1 MDYKKEYENQRQVNT
16 KLVEEI
22 DNLKTK
28 IKDLK
33 LENDFLKLYKT
44 VDDDTSAKLL
54 ESLTKTKEEYRE
66 LCREARRTIHEAEE
80 EKELYRKSRME
91 GKEYLEKASEILQA
105 VKGE

>member
-44 VDDDTSAKLL
+44 VDDDTSTKLL

-91 GKEYLEKASEILQA
+91 VKEYLEKASEILQA

>member
-1 MDYKKEYENQRQVNT
+1 MDFKKEYEDQRQINT

-22 DNLKTK
+22 DTLKNR

-44 VDDDTSAKLL
+44 VDGDASAKLL
-54 ESLTKTKEEYRE
+54 ESLTQTKEEYRE
-66 LCREARRTIHEAEE
+66 LCREAKKTIHEAEE

-91 GKEYLEKASEILQA
+91 GKEYLEKASEILRVVQ
-105 VKGE
+105 GE